1 MESLRNTIEDIVVE
15 ESIQQL
21 CYSQKHLREQTD
33 LSDVVAAALNK
44 LPPMYAS
51 SDRGWQMLRKKAN
64 SELRLQISDAVQKS
78 ILSAKPKAPRDI
90 PPISED
96 ELEVP
101 AHSLAKLQD
110 ILQNYE
116 LEWKNVPCA
125 VETML
130 DNIRCGADMN
140 EHRASNLQIFSR
152 KVPDPSSNK
161 RSWKEQA
168 LSLENGD
175 LNCEPEPDSSQAI
188 KLSNSEQDFA
198 SYMLPT
204 ACFYVNSLEK
214 PVVLTSRAQIQRLGS
229 MVGKNVKLEDVAAY
243 ALNRLPPMY
252 VTNRQ
257 DLKQSREKAKRELGN
272 DLISLVMQ
280 AIMTLSKAP
289 TRLVNPIPLAKF
301 DRDQEGALVD
311 LRLLLNRDDVTWRNV
326 AVMVL
331 EAMDGAKQQS
341 DDWRKR
347 WERMGQIYRKLPLKP
362 GEAELSLLPS
372 DQGDVLSVRANTRHA
387 FALLVDNPQKVAKI
401 VLQFFPAIAYV
412 ELLSPLLPFSLTY
425 TRSEMATDGI
435 IPNPNSK
442 AATKSNSQANSQAN
456 PKNESQ
462 TEPKTASRNPNQATK
477 SVPPKSANS
486 SLSSASTSIPNSAQA
501 STSQS
506 SSQVANQGAKAQAI
520 KSQPSM
526 SQPTSPKPAKT

>member
-21 CYSQKHLREQTD
+21 CYAQQQLKEKTD

-44 LPPMYAS
+44 LPPMYAT

-64 SELRLQISDAVQKS
+64 NDLRLQISEAVQQS
-78 ILSAKPKAPRDI
+78 IVSAKPKAPRDI
-90 PPISED
+90 PHISED

-116 LEWKNVPCA
+116 LEWKDIPCS
-125 VETML
+125 VEAML
-130 DNIRCGADMN
+130 DNIRCGADLS
-140 EHRASNLQIFSR
+140 EQRATNLQIFSR
-152 KVPDPSSNK
+152 QVPEPSSSK

-168 LSLENGD
+168 LSLEKGD
-175 LNCEPEPDSSQAI
+175 LNCDSEADPSQVT
-188 KLSNSEQDFA
+188 KLTNSEQDFA

-204 ACFYVNSLEK
+204 ACFYANALEK
-214 PVVLTSRAQIQRLGS
+214 PVVLTSRAQIERLGA

-257 DLKQSREKAKRELGN
+257 DLKQAREKAKRELGN

-301 DRDQEGALVD
+301 DRDQEEALSQ
-311 LRLLLNRDDVTWRNV
+311 LRLLLDRDDVTWRNV

-372 DQGDVLSVRANTRHA
+372 SQGDVLSVRANTRHA

-401 VLQFFPAIAYV
+401 VLQFFPAIAYI

-425 TRSEMATDGI
+425 TRSEMAADGI
-435 IPNPNSK
+435 LTKTANPDTKAPENSSK
-442 AATKSNSQANSQAN
+442 SSAKLVTEATK
-456 PKNESQ
+456 
-462 TEPKTASRNPNQATK
+462 
-477 SVPPKSANS
+477 
-486 SLSSASTSIPNSAQA
+486 
-501 STSQS
+501 
-506 SSQVANQGAKAQAI
+506 
-520 KSQPSM
+520 
-526 SQPTSPKPAKT
+526 

>member
-1 MESLRNTIEDIVVE
+1 MQSLRNTIEDIVVE

-21 CYSQKHLREQTD
+21 CYVQKKLEEKTDLSTD

-44 LPPMYAS
+44 LPPMYAT

-64 SELRLQISDAVQKS
+64 NELTRQISQAVQQS
-78 ILSAKPKAPRDI
+78 IQNAKPKAPRDI
-90 PPISED
+90 PHISED

-110 ILQNYE
+110 ILQNYD
-116 LEWKNVPCA
+116 LEWKDIPSA

-130 DNIRCGADMN
+130 DNIRCGVN
-140 EHRASNLQIFSR
+140 FNHHRETNLQIFNRQSPQPLSP
-152 KVPDPSSNK
+152 KK
-161 RSWKEQA
+161 SWKEQS
-168 LSLENGD
+168 LSLEKSLENGD
-175 LNCEPEPDSSQAI
+175 LEQESELDKLV

-204 ACFYVNSLEK
+204 ACFYANALEK
-214 PVVLTSRAQIQRLGS
+214 PVVLTARAQIQRLGA

-257 DLKQSREKAKRELGN
+257 DLKQAREKAKQELGS

-301 DRDQEGALVD
+301 DRDQEEALTQ
-311 LRLLLNRDDVTWRNV
+311 LQLLLNRDDVTWRNV
-326 AVMVL
+326 AAMVL
-331 EAMDGAKQQS
+331 EAMDGAKQQG

-347 WERMGQIYRKLPLKP
+347 WERMGQIYRKLPLQP

-372 DQGDVLSVRANTRHA
+372 TQGDVLSVRANTRYA

-401 VLQFFPAIAYV
+401 VLQYFPTIAYV

-425 TRSEMATDGI
+425 TREEMAADGI
-435 IPNPNSK
+435 F
-442 AATKSNSQANSQAN
+442 
-456 PKNESQ
+456 
-462 TEPKTASRNPNQATK
+462 
-477 SVPPKSANS
+477 PPAKSANQAPKVEVKGAAKS
-486 SLSSASTSIPNSAQA
+486 PTSILPNSAPVNA
-501 STSQS
+501 
-506 SSQVANQGAKAQAI
+506 AKAEV
-520 KSQPSM
+520 
-526 SQPTSPKPAKT
+526 AKQER

>member
-21 CYSQKHLREQTD
+21 CYVQKKLTEKTDLSTD

-44 LPPMYAS
+44 LPPMYAT

-64 SELRLQISDAVQKS
+64 NELTRQITEAVQQA
-78 ILSAKPKAPRDI
+78 IQSAKPKAPRDI
-90 PPISED
+90 PHISED

-110 ILQNYE
+110 ILQNYD
-116 LEWKNVPCA
+116 LEWKDIPSA

-130 DNIRCGADMN
+130 DNIRCGVDFN
-140 EHRASNLQIFSR
+140 HHRETNIQIFNR
-152 KVPDPSSNK
+152 QTPSLSPK
-161 RSWKEQA
+161 KSWKEQA
-168 LSLENGD
+168 LSLEKGD
-175 LNCEPEPDSSQAI
+175 LDDETEPDQVA
-188 KLSNSEQDFA
+188 KLSHSEQNFA

-204 ACFYVNSLEK
+204 ACFYANALEK
-214 PVVLTSRAQIQRLGS
+214 PVVLTARSQIQRLGA

-257 DLKQSREKAKRELGN
+257 DLKQARDKAKRELGN

-301 DRDQEGALVD
+301 DRDQEEALAQ

-326 AVMVL
+326 AAMVL

-347 WERMGQIYRKLPLKP
+347 WERMGQIYRKLPLQP

-372 DQGDVLSVRANTRHA
+372 GQGDVLSVRANTRHA
-387 FALLVDNPQKVAKI
+387 FALLVDNPQKVARI
-401 VLQFFPAIAYV
+401 VLQYFPAIAYV

-425 TRSEMATDGI
+425 TRAEMAADGI
-435 IPNPNSK
+435 LTTAKNQPAKQVAPSTKGEVKGLTKPPNSLPT
-442 AATKSNSQANSQAN
+442 ASA
-456 PKNESQ
+456 
-462 TEPKTASRNPNQATK
+462 KTAISKPN
-477 SVPPKSANS
+477 
-486 SLSSASTSIPNSAQA
+486 
-501 STSQS
+501 
-506 SSQVANQGAKAQAI
+506 
-520 KSQPSM
+520 
-526 SQPTSPKPAKT
+526 

>member
-1 MESLRNTIEDIVVE
+1 MQSLRNTIEDIVVE

-21 CYSQKHLREQTD
+21 CYVQKKLEEKTDLSTD

-44 LPPMYAS
+44 LPPMYAT

-64 SELRLQISDAVQKS
+64 NELTRQISQAVQQS
-78 ILSAKPKAPRDI
+78 IQNAKPKAPRDI
-90 PPISED
+90 PHISED

-110 ILQNYE
+110 ILQNYD
-116 LEWKNVPCA
+116 LEWKDIPSA

-130 DNIRCGADMN
+130 DNIRCGVN
-140 EHRASNLQIFSR
+140 FNHHRETNLQIFNRQSPQPLSP
-152 KVPDPSSNK
+152 KK
-161 RSWKEQA
+161 SWKEQA
-168 LSLENGD
+168 LSLEKGELENESESD
-175 LNCEPEPDSSQAI
+175 VPV

-204 ACFYVNSLEK
+204 ACFYTNALEK
-214 PVVLTSRAQIQRLGS
+214 PVVLTAKSQIQRLGT
-229 MVGKNVKLEDVAAY
+229 MVGKNIKLEDVAAY

-257 DLKQSREKAKRELGN
+257 DLKQAREKAKRELGN

-301 DRDQEGALVD
+301 DRDQEEALTQ

-326 AVMVL
+326 AAMVL
-331 EAMDGAKQQS
+331 EAMDGAKQQG

-347 WERMGQIYRKLPLKP
+347 WERMGQIYRQLPLQP

-372 DQGDVLSVRANTRHA
+372 TQGDVLSVRANTRHA

-401 VLQFFPAIAYV
+401 VLQYFPAIAYV
-412 ELLSPLLPFSLTY
+412 ELLYPLLPFSLTY
-425 TRSEMATDGI
+425 TRGEMAADGI
-435 IPNPNSK
+435 L
-442 AATKSNSQANSQAN
+442 
-456 PKNESQ
+456 
-462 TEPKTASRNPNQATK
+462 
-477 SVPPKSANS
+477 PPAKSANQAPKVEAKGAAKS
-486 SLSSASTSIPNSAQA
+486 PTSALPTSAPVNA
-501 STSQS
+501 
-506 SSQVANQGAKAQAI
+506 AKAEVTKQER
-520 KSQPSM
+520 
-526 SQPTSPKPAKT
+526 